1 MLTVMLRAETFTW
14 VDRWIFS
21 TNLNTHE
28 VLVDTC
34 KYQLNKKLA
43 KASMCD
49 VLEKR
54 ILRWAESSLYSI
66 PFGFLHLIG
75 QKNSAS
81 FFCPRGSEWWE
92 THTFGNALVI
102 QHTCSSSPSLTYM
115 WSEDLRLLA
124 TGISRNKTIFG
135 LCLYS
140 ASVCFSSASL
150 IY

>member
-21 TNLNTHE
+21 TNLNIHE

-75 QKNSAS
+75 QKTQ
-81 FFCPRGSEWWE
+81 P
-92 THTFGNALVI
+92 H
-102 QHTCSSSPSLTYM
+102 
-115 WSEDLRLLA
+115 
-124 TGISRNKTIFG
+124 
-135 LCLYS
+135 
-140 ASVCFSSASL
+140 SSAPVVLSDERSTPLEMLWWFSIRAPRPHPWPTCGLRTLDFWQLVFPETRLSL
-150 IY
+150 VCASIPLRCVFPVLH